1 MILRV
6 LTLIFLVLLWALPVR
21 AGHFV
26 ALCYH
31 DVQDT
36 LDDPDGM
43 AVTQDNLIA
52 QFSWLRANG
61 YQPVGIDDLLVAQ
74 RGEKPLPPKAVLL
87 TFDDGYASFYSKV
100 FPLLKAFNF
109 PAVLAPVGRWFETP
123 AGSKVVYGDSLV
135 PRERFMTWEQLR
147 EVAASELVEIA
158 SHSYDLHQGVLANPQ
173 GNEQPAMTARR
184 YDPGNGGY
192 ESDAAYEARLR
203 KDFERA
209 ATLFERQ
216 LGHRP
221 RVMVWPYGEYNALA
235 QQMALEMG
243 MPITL
248 TLDVGAAQVEDL
260 SAVGRV
266 LILNNP
272 SLEDF
277 VWQMHNPQ
285 WQRPQPVRVMH
296 VDLDYVYDADP
307 RQQEINLGRL
317 LDRVHAL
324 GVNTVFL
331 QAFADPDGDGV
342 ADALYFPNRHLPVR
356 ADLFNRVAWQLR
368 VRTGVRVYAWMP
380 VMAFDLCEQN
390 DLVQSWRADGRTGP
404 DPDQYRRLSPFSAD
418 SRVLIGEIYAD
429 LAKHAAFSGLLF
441 HDDALLSDFEDA
453 HPEALLA
460 YQAAGLPGDIGALR
474 ADPLLKRTWTRL
486 KTQALIDLTL
496 DLAEEVRVWRP
507 GLRTA
512 RNLFALPVLERGSEA
527 WFAQSLP
534 RFLEHYDYTAIMAM
548 PYMEGAADPYAWLET
563 LVGRVAEIPDAL
575 DRVIFELQSVDWR
588 RQNKPIPTLELVRQ
602 MRLLQRHGAQHY
614 GYYPDDFIRSHPSVE
629 MLLPVM
635 SLRSYPFAP

>member
-6 LTLIFLVLLWALPVR
+6 LTLIFLVLLWAFPVQ
-21 AGHFV
+21 AGDFV

-36 LDDPDGM
+36 LADPDGM

-61 YQPVGIDDLLVAQ
+61 YQPVGIDDLLAAQ
-74 RGEKPLPPKAVLL
+74 QGEKPLPPKAVLL

-109 PAVLAPVGRWFETP
+109 PAVLAPVGRWFEAP
-123 AGSKVVYGDSLV
+123 AGSKVVYGDYLV
-135 PRERFMTWEQLR
+135 PRESFMTWEQLR

-184 YDPGNGGY
+184 FDPANGRY
-192 ESDAAYEARLR
+192 EGDAAYEARLR

-209 ATLFERQ
+209 AALFEKHIGR
-216 LGHRP
+216 RP

-235 QQMALEMG
+235 QQLALEMG

-285 WQRPQPVRVMH
+285 WQRPQPVRAMH

-307 RQQEINLGRL
+307 HQQEINLGLL

-342 ADALYFPNRHLPVR
+342 ADALYFPNRHLPMR

-380 VMAFDLCEQN
+380 VLAFALGEQN
-390 DLVQSWRADGRTGP
+390 DQVQAWRTDGRAAP
-404 DPDQYRRLSPFSAD
+404 DPEHYRRLSPFSAD
-418 SRVLIGEIYAD
+418 SRALIAEIYAD

-460 YQAAGLPGDIGALR
+460 YQAAGLPGDIGAIR

-486 KTQALIDLTL
+486 KTQTLIDLTL
-496 DLAEEVRVWRP
+496 DLAEEMRAWRS

-548 PYMEGAADPYAWLET
+548 PYMEGAADPNIWLET
-563 LVGRVAEIPDAL
+563 LVGRVAEIPGAL
-575 DRVIFELQSVDWR
+575 DRVVFELQSVDWR
-588 RQNKPIPTLELVRQ
+588 QQNRPIPTPELVRQ
-602 MRLLQRHGAQHY
+602 MRLLQRHGARHY
-614 GYYPDDFIRSHPSVE
+614 GYYPDDFIGGHPSIE

-635 SLRSYPFAP
+635 SLRSYPFVP